1 MFPYYFVG
9 APLLGFAIISGIILD
24 CHPPPRL
31 FHLLIALT
39 IVALQAGT
47 FLCSLHIF
55 EVYDRVQ
62 HVTPF
67 ILAVLCCSAWISSM
81 SAIIVWICMAFQ
93 RAHVCLAASL
103 ILVAVE
109 VLSFLCRDI
118 RTVLFAAG
126 LCINTP
132 VLLLLIF
139 GQDTFIGGV
148 PLIVIYALQYI
159 VILRPHRLPCRRPIG
174 PSIPLPTTPP
184 PPRPEPTEMLPW
196 PQAGAQSSS
205 GPPRGVETQPPA
217 LPAPVAGDEG
227 EGDQF
232 WQTPEALPPLL
243 VLLLVAGQIPICLLR
258 WSVNSEL
265 SAWDVGTLLSL
276 LTMITLYI
284 AIYMGRVPVGVPSL
298 FTFVLPF
305 FREPLSYVAWPV
317 FLVFFLLYS
326 FYCAQAFTWRFAAP
340 VVPLASG
347 VPPVP
352 RPQPRPPSPAPPPSG
367 LDTAARFFSRRQGG
381 GPRKKRRGLARF
393 ALIFIKRAEST
404 GWATLSRTQ
413 NASVSFFPT
422 RTFTPCA
429 APAFSLARTFLM
441 FMALCLSFVVGDWI
455 NYAERIATSIDPAGP
470 PLPGIPPLYR
480 IPFLVLVPMLCWYRQ
495 WLLRRGAQ
503 ILYAHFDRALGHQAA
518 PPQPSQPT
526 TLLSLLGGQPTSL
539 PVPERGLWPYMGAM
553 LVVGLA
559 TATPTTLIDDEMF
572 RLSSTIDS
580 PSNATALMAAL
591 VYLLILLGCNLVD
604 LILHETR
611 PADLSPVGPWRSLTP
626 FPSFLDPDSREYTKQ
641 AASPIL
647 PMSASLSITEPPDL
661 LPGLPP
667 TRSPTPTPTPAPTL
681 TASSA
686 PTPASTT
693 PSTPVSPRP
702 AIPRPTVGVLSQPA
716 IRPLGHPDPRADEGS
731 LSLSLT
737 EAPGSNE
744 GRGPEPDL
752 PFVTEN
758 TDFRRLMAQRPT
770 QARALLHAPRLHH
783 HLQPRTPNQQA
794 ARLFMWRA
802 MTSELAALGLVI
814 LSVAGRLD
822 VSGMAQWGLERAIG
836 SLSPSALIV
845 AFAIVLLAWPRSP
858 FRLPPSVPA
867 PSSIPGFLIPPLAH
881 AYFDL
886 GHLLRAGLLAARL
899 PLRSAA
905 HALRRCCCGPRTDR
919 TAMLSVRAL
928 ASSDDGEPAR
938 LPTDMHNPLEHA
950 WPWGQPAWPC
960 ARAYTL
966 APPVILGIDAA
977 RHADW
982 VVVEGLH
989 VVTLGQAFSVLL
1001 LPLLPGLAALV
1012 VYFFTDQPAVKKRP
1026 GTVVSALAS
1035 VLLLFAF
1042 FVGLPFALATEWSV
1056 GSTLFAENWAGA
1068 PLTGRLLAG
1077 AAENLTRANLTD
1089 ISYRWAFDGEHL
1101 VLLRLSVVL
1110 LALFACLVVVLALFV
1125 LPLQDTLMADHR
1137 FRLRR
1142 FIDHHLAARQAPL
1155 ATLLG
1160 MHGARSRSRQAPTS
1174 ASQRPQSPGGAGP
1187 AEETVAQRLNRLA
1200 SAGMGLSATTQ
1211 AGAGADHGAGGAA
1224 PTRLPLDSLRKW
1236 RIVLEPTQ
1244 DGIIPLSSLVSI
1256 FADDFAVFSPRPYVE
1271 HPSPVPGFS
1280 PPLADDFPTLA
1291 TPHSVNASAAATPR
1305 APNSA
1310 GSALNTSTASSLRLP
1325 PLNVPLP
1332 HSLPTSLST
1341 TPLPRLATSPRPRVP
1356 LTVQVPNQSVDSLDT
1371 SSQSSAPVSPL
1382 AAPHSPLASPR
1393 PRPSPLSLPPLL
1405 PPLSPPPS
1413 PAARLAAHPS
1423 LFPPPHPLPTSGGD
1437 HPGSSGA
1444 LDTWEVREIHSTPSP
1459 SLPVSTTAA
1468 TTPALQSPSPSL
1480 PSSPPRVRPLPLPV
1494 LPAQAAS
1501 SIRPHCVLAWALM
1514 AVVWLSTDPTAAAQM
1529 GPGSACIV
1537 IASVMATL
1545 QAALIGGW
1553 WQWGGGGWG
1562 ADDRG
1567 GDGSARRQRAWT
1579 SFTLLSIPIGTSL
1592 RHLIVSVY
1600 SALRY
1605 PLSATS
1611 VFDYFVLPGI
1621 VWGLWSSILY
1631 LPSVRQRLA
1640 IRFHA
1645 SRRLAL
1651 VPLASMPF
1659 DVQRKWWE
1667 GIVAKEAARMAP
1679 SVGGGLPLAAS
1690 GSTLPPPVE
1699 APSSSPAT
1707 AVSPSPSVRY
1717 PRPDYGTRPEAARPD
1732 LRPASGSGGPSRDEQ
1747 VQPEDESI
1755 FAGASYISLPPARML
1770 YWWRLAGLFIGA
1782 AASSSWYGGY
1792 PTVVWLAVLA
1802 LAAFLVRKLTIVV
1815 LAPYLVFPV
1824 AIWLFQTDVRLA
1836 CSLPFGLSC
1845 ALFPCAL
1852 WVRTWGAKPRA
1863 HRLVV
1868 GHYVGLVAFSLPL
1881 AWRTI
1886 GILPAVTFLWLIIV
1900 PLISDSRLPREV
1912 VLFAALC
1919 YGLVMCIINSYVWSL
1934 SLSLSIGLVL
1944 ALWGTSTLTAVLL
1957 ATRRA
1962 PDPLV
1967 HRPALVRRERKIV
1980 RPLRIL
1986 AGILAVLCFA
1996 AGSCGLLAVPTHGV
2010 APIVAF
2016 ATALSLGC
2024 LAAIRGWSH
2033 ALLLAAL
2040 PCAIAAGVGLGWV
2053 GPATTAGVAPWSL
2066 FGLPAL
2072 GVALWAWAV
2081 SAMVLT
2087 HPAVVRRI
2095 LARSA
2100 TFSFRTLFRAIPDA
2114 FSRAPPPSAPQPP
2127 QPDKSLAP
2135 QGAPPA
2141 PSRPLY
2147 AVLTPGHLAMAL
2159 LCRSA
2164 AFLVAAGWPLLWIDM
2179 TWGIATIVGTGFWV
2193 GALLTWEVV
2202 LPAAAA
2208 VPFLALMGS
2217 WGLFSAVA
2225 PSSDAWGWAS
2235 LVLLILCSL
2244 CAPCFAFGVFPRIR
2258 MFPTS
2263 GIHNEQAADLFVLW
2277 ALVGIRAY
2285 TVTRGFAPLI
2295 VALLVVGASWHTR
2308 VPWFLLSGPAL
2319 LAVSALPLHW
2329 AFGDPAWAGFPWSVR
2344 WVTGLLMACL
2354 AVVLWAALRPRPVR
2368 RLTCPHWVF
2377 IPVTSLVQATPV
2389 ARPATNVP
2397 GLFVIPIPQSGPPAA
2412 QPLAPLPPP
2421 EKDAALFRDHSTSSL
2436 ETGSASSLSMA
2447 LPGAAH
2453 LSPPLADSSPWPVP
2467 AGPSEPSN
2475 ISTDGLVLPFAEPE
2489 HPAMPP
2495 ILLPSAGPQP
2505 LSPSFHSLATA
2516 TRRFA
2521 TFPSRDSCFSPD
2533 PAPLAP
2539 AVLNRLSAR
2548 FPPTALPWGSLAS
2561 SRTPRSPSAPSL
2573 ADSSLSRRKSISSLP
2588 LSESFH
2594 EPISEEMA
2602 SGDGATAMAVPPAR
2616 PPRAGDEGSEMS
2628 DLDGPAPPLAPAT
2641 APTRSTAPP
2650 RRPRGG
2656 YRLQELQ
2663 LPGGAQPPPSPLSET
2678 SSDSSLT
2685 LDAGEEP
2692 GTPTAGLG
2700 PARLQHP
2707 VPRRSALYMAP
2718 TTKEAQPAAEAGPP
2732 ARGRVFILF
2741 STSQSPSAPVATRLQ
2756 AETPGG
2762 GNRAGYLGPSFEGLP
2777 QKLRDVFAYYQWLS
2791 IRHHQPPATT
2801 SHHHQPPP
2809 PATTRPPPATTTSH
2823 PPPPATTSH
2832 QPPATTTSHQPPP
2845 ATTSH
2850 HQPPP
2855 ATTSHHQPP
2864 PATTSHHQPPATSH
2878 QPPPPATTHHPPAT
2892 ATTRH
2897 PTHHQSLLASPPS
2910 LSVLGRPLLE
2920 ETFLHLVDV
2929 ACFVQLSC
2937 GVGLIA
2943 SHPDAL
2949 WLTPA
2954 VVSLVGLLFGVW
2966 GLLQPRVWW
2975 YVVMGAATI
2984 VGACSAFFAVGL
2996 PASVIGPTVGYVL
3009 AAVMLGVAQFRFRWR
3024 QRQRPPAPVAS
3035 PPPPP
3040 ASPQPIVFPSPFYA
3054 YLEIRVVSHG
3064 GQSGCQLLVVGGLAG
3079 RRFRVILVPGHG

>member
-1 MFPYYFVG
+1 MNSRPSQLQNDTDMSGRKEVPRLHPPAWTSKTCKFSQDEIVLVQLLREAFEYPFGPKKVQDLNPICAIAKDVYGIEITLLQEPPSHIRTIRTLIQGGVGLRLVASSSTGANYDPSSHSRQDNRVMADFNPDVGLTAFAYYLR
-9 APLLGFAIISGIILD
+9 LLG
-24 CHPPPRL
+24 PPLAEPSV
-31 FHLLIALT
+31 T
-39 IVALQAGT
+39 
-47 FLCSLHIF
+47 SLYHY
-55 EVYDRVQ
+55 VGG
-62 HVTPF
+62 
-67 ILAVLCCSAWISSM
+67 S
-81 SAIIVWICMAFQ
+81 
-93 RAHVCLAASL
+93 
-103 ILVAVE
+103 
-109 VLSFLCRDI
+109 
-118 RTVLFAAG
+118 LFAAA
-126 LCINTP
+126 C
-132 VLLLLIF
+132 LLGMQEPPASVSIQF
-139 GQDTFIGGV
+139 
-148 PLIVIYALQYI
+148 PRKA
-159 VILRPHRLPCRRPIG
+159 HA
-174 PSIPLPTTPP
+174 PSDDIPLPG
-184 PPRPEPTEMLPW
+184 EIDSPTYP
-196 PQAGAQSSS
+196 GAQ
-205 GPPRGVETQPPA
+205 RFV
-217 LPAPVAGDEG
+217 
-227 EGDQF
+227 QF
-232 WQTPEALPPLL
+232 LL
-243 VLLLVAGQIPICLLR
+243 ADMMAVLKQYSFRLL
-258 WSVNSEL
+258 
-265 SAWDVGTLLSL
+265 
-276 LTMITLYI
+276 Y
-284 AIYMGRVPVGVPSL
+284 
-298 FTFVLPF
+298 
-305 FREPLSYVAWPV
+305 
-317 FLVFFLLYS
+317 LLYS
-326 FYCAQAFTWRFAAP
+326 M
-340 VVPLASG
+340 
-347 VPPVP
+347 
-352 RPQPRPPSPAPPPSG
+352 
-367 LDTAARFFSRRQGG
+367 
-381 GPRKKRRGLARF
+381 
-393 ALIFIKRAEST
+393 FIKGSSEIE
-404 GWATLSRTQ
+404 
-413 NASVSFFPT
+413 VSHT
-422 RTFTPCA
+422 
-429 APAFSLARTFLM
+429 
-441 FMALCLSFVVGDWI
+441 
-455 NYAERIATSIDPAGP
+455 
-470 PLPGIPPLYR
+470 
-480 IPFLVLVPMLCWYRQ
+480 
-495 WLLRRGAQ
+495 
-503 ILYAHFDRALGHQAA
+503 
-518 PPQPSQPT
+518 
-526 TLLSLLGGQPTSL
+526 
-539 PVPERGLWPYMGAM
+539 
-553 LVVGLA
+553 
-559 TATPTTLIDDEMF
+559 
-572 RLSSTIDS
+572 
-580 PSNATALMAAL
+580 
-591 VYLLILLGCNLVD
+591 
-604 LILHETR
+604 
-611 PADLSPVGPWRSLTP
+611 
-626 FPSFLDPDSREYTKQ
+626 
-641 AASPIL
+641 
-647 PMSASLSITEPPDL
+647 
-661 LPGLPP
+661 
-667 TRSPTPTPTPAPTL
+667 
-681 TASSA
+681 
-686 PTPASTT
+686 
-693 PSTPVSPRP
+693 
-702 AIPRPTVGVLSQPA
+702 
-716 IRPLGHPDPRADEGS
+716 
-731 LSLSLT
+731 
-737 EAPGSNE
+737 
-744 GRGPEPDL
+744 
-752 PFVTEN
+752 
-758 TDFRRLMAQRPT
+758 
-770 QARALLHAPRLHH
+770 
-783 HLQPRTPNQQA
+783 
-794 ARLFMWRA
+794 
-802 MTSELAALGLVI
+802 
-814 LSVAGRLD
+814 
-822 VSGMAQWGLERAIG
+822 
-836 SLSPSALIV
+836 
-845 AFAIVLLAWPRSP
+845 
-858 FRLPPSVPA
+858 
-867 PSSIPGFLIPPLAH
+867 
-881 AYFDL
+881 
-886 GHLLRAGLLAARL
+886 
-899 PLRSAA
+899 
-905 HALRRCCCGPRTDR
+905 
-919 TAMLSVRAL
+919 
-928 ASSDDGEPAR
+928 
-938 LPTDMHNPLEHA
+938 
-950 WPWGQPAWPC
+950 
-960 ARAYTL
+960 
-966 APPVILGIDAA
+966 
-977 RHADW
+977 
-982 VVVEGLH
+982 
-989 VVTLGQAFSVLL
+989 
-1001 LPLLPGLAALV
+1001 
-1012 VYFFTDQPAVKKRP
+1012 
-1026 GTVVSALAS
+1026 
-1035 VLLLFAF
+1035 
-1042 FVGLPFALATEWSV
+1042 
-1056 GSTLFAENWAGA
+1056 
-1068 PLTGRLLAG
+1068 
-1077 AAENLTRANLTD
+1077 
-1089 ISYRWAFDGEHL
+1089 
-1101 VLLRLSVVL
+1101 
-1110 LALFACLVVVLALFV
+1110 
-1125 LPLQDTLMADHR
+1125 
-1137 FRLRR
+1137 
-1142 FIDHHLAARQAPL
+1142 
-1155 ATLLG
+1155 
-1160 MHGARSRSRQAPTS
+1160 
-1174 ASQRPQSPGGAGP
+1174 
-1187 AEETVAQRLNRLA
+1187 
-1200 SAGMGLSATTQ
+1200 
-1211 AGAGADHGAGGAA
+1211 
-1224 PTRLPLDSLRKW
+1224 
-1236 RIVLEPTQ
+1236 
-1244 DGIIPLSSLVSI
+1244 
-1256 FADDFAVFSPRPYVE
+1256 
-1271 HPSPVPGFS
+1271 
-1280 PPLADDFPTLA
+1280 
-1291 TPHSVNASAAATPR
+1291 
-1305 APNSA
+1305 
-1310 GSALNTSTASSLRLP
+1310 
-1325 PLNVPLP
+1325 
-1332 HSLPTSLST
+1332 
-1341 TPLPRLATSPRPRVP
+1341 
-1356 LTVQVPNQSVDSLDT
+1356 QSVDLRWFMLDSDDT
-1371 SSQSSAPVSPL
+1371 TLRIISPL
-1382 AAPHSPLASPR
+1382 HRYVMQYAYNKTR
-1393 PRPSPLSLPPLL
+1393 PGPLL
-1405 PPLSPPPS
+1405 PPDYGQLTEAEQGYTRERLVRDSPVQLTRQLCSVMPPFA
-1413 PAARLAAHPS
+1413 PASLAQKEF
-1423 LFPPPHPLPTSGGD
+1423 LFQPGEDLDPHIRRVK
-1437 HPGSSGA
+1437 
-1444 LDTWEVREIHSTPSP
+1444 ER
-1459 SLPVSTTAA
+1459 
-1468 TTPALQSPSPSL
+1468 PALLIFRPCDPRH
-1480 PSSPPRVRPLPLPV
+1480 PRVDMIRVV
-1494 LPAQAAS
+1494 LLE
-1501 SIRPHCVLAWALM
+1501 RE
-1514 AVVWLSTDPTAAAQM
+1514 
-1529 GPGSACIV
+1529 
-1537 IASVMATL
+1537 
-1545 QAALIGGW
+1545 
-1553 WQWGGGGWG
+1553 
-1562 ADDRG
+1562 
-1567 GDGSARRQRAWT
+1567 
-1579 SFTLLSIPIGTSL
+1579 
-1592 RHLIVSVY
+1592 
-1600 SALRY
+1600 
-1605 PLSATS
+1605 
-1611 VFDYFVLPGI
+1611 GI

-1667 GIVAKEAARMAP
+1667 GIVAKE
-1679 SVGGGLPLAAS
+1679 G
-1690 GSTLPPPVE
+1690 
-1699 APSSSPAT
+1699 PSSA
-1707 AVSPSPSVRY
+1707 
-1717 PRPDYGTRPEAARPD
+1717 PRP
-1732 LRPASGSGGPSRDEQ
+1732 PAGLWFWGPSREEQ

-1782 AASSSWYGGY
+1782 AASSSWSGGY
-1792 PTVVWLAVLA
+1792 PTVVWLALLA

-1815 LAPYLVFPV
+1815 LAPYLVFPA

-1863 HRLVV
+1863 HRLMV
-1868 GHYVGLVAFSLPL
+1868 GHYVGLGAFSLPL

-1886 GILPAVTFLWLIIV
+1886 GVLPAVTFLWLIIV

-1919 YGLVMCIINSYVWSL
+1919 YGLVMCIINSYFLPSGAPRHSRL
-1934 SLSLSIGLVL
+1934 SCSPP
-1944 ALWGTSTLTAVLL
+1944 AE
-1957 ATRRA
+1957 
-1962 PDPLV
+1962 PLI
-1967 HRPALVRRERKIV
+1967 HRPTLVRRERKIV

-2164 AFLVAAGWPLLWIDM
+2164 AFL
-2179 TWGIATIVGTGFWV
+2179 GIATIVGTGFWV

-2641 APTRSTAPP
+2641 APTS
-2650 RRPRGG
+2650 
-2656 YRLQELQ
+2656 
-2663 LPGGAQPPPSPLSET
+2663 PPSPLSET

-2718 TTKEAQPAAEAGPP
+2718 TTKKPNPPPRRAHPHAGE
-2732 ARGRVFILF
+2732 
-2741 STSQSPSAPVATRLQ
+2741 LQ

-2791 IRHHQPPATT
+2791 IR
-2801 SHHHQPPP
+2801 
-2809 PATTRPPPATTTSH
+2809 
-2823 PPPPATTSH
+2823 
-2832 QPPATTTSHQPPP
+2832 
-2845 ATTSH
+2845 
-2850 HQPPP
+2850 
-2855 ATTSHHQPP
+2855 
-2864 PATTSHHQPPATSH
+2864 
-2878 QPPPPATTHHPPAT
+2878 
-2892 ATTRH
+2892 
-2897 PTHHQSLLASPPS
+2897 
-2910 LSVLGRPLLE
+2910 SVLGRPLLE

-3040 ASPQPIVFPSPFYA
+3040 ASPQPVLPRPPAAPSPPRLPPLPSPDLPEPGA
-3054 YLEIRVVSHG
+3054 PRVPAHLREGFFPRLLGFLRPIYFVAWFSLPLFMLISNSCSLSRWIFPLNELIAQ
-3064 GQSGCQLLVVGGLAG
+3064 QSRSL
-3079 RRFRVILVPGHG
+3079 P